1 MCYAIPGKII
11 SIDNNIVTMDYFGER
26 KRARNDFYQLLAGD
40 YVYAQG
46 GFIIQKI
53 TEKEALP
60 VLEAWK
66 ELFVKLREVDF
77 NLSREP
83 RSLFDRA
90 NSLRQKHHGNS
101 CCVHG
106 IIEFSNQCR
115 SNCLYCG
122 IRKDNKEIVRYRM
135 SPDEIIAAA
144 EEAVNTHKFKALV
157 LQSGEDPWYDEEKL
171 SYIVT
176 NIRKKAA
183 CLIVL
188 SIGEREIGLY
198 KKLYR
203 LGARGILLRFETA
216 NEGIYEKMRPGRKL
230 KNRLDLIKGLH
241 DISYL
246 VMTGFLIGL
255 PGQTKEDI
263 QNDIELTKSL
273 GADMFSFGPFI
284 PHPATPLAAV
294 PLVSSE
300 TVLEAIAAA
309 RIAAPQAQ
317 ILVNTSFETLDR
329 KNAVRMGL
337 MAGANSLMI
346 NVTPERYKKLYE
358 IYPNR
363 AGIDLA
369 TAERINSV
377 IALLRSIG
385 RAPTDLGL

>member
-1 MCYAIPGKII
+1 
-11 SIDNNIVTMDYFGER
+11 
-26 KRARNDFYQLLAGD
+26 
-40 YVYAQG
+40 
-46 GFIIQKI
+46 
-53 TEKEALP
+53 
-60 VLEAWK
+60 
-66 ELFVKLREVDF
+66 
-77 NLSREP
+77 
-83 RSLFDRA
+83 
-90 NSLRQKHHGNS
+90 
-101 CCVHG
+101 
-106 IIEFSNQCR
+106 
-115 SNCLYCG
+115 
-122 IRKDNKEIVRYRM
+122 
-135 SPDEIIAAA
+135 
-144 EEAVNTHKFKALV
+144 
-157 LQSGEDPWYDEEKL
+157 
-171 SYIVT
+171 
-176 NIRKKAA
+176 
-183 CLIVL
+183 
-188 SIGEREIGLY
+188 
-198 KKLYR
+198 
-203 LGARGILLRFETA
+203 
-216 NEGIYEKMRPGRKL
+216 
-230 KNRLDLIKGLH
+230 
-241 DISYL
+241 
-246 VMTGFLIGL
+246 MTGFLIGL